1 MSTCFRRIIVVLSL
15 LSAGIAGCT
24 QDTGRAPRLMLFAAA
39 SLNDVMTELGTRFE
53 REQAIHVEYNFAG
66 SNVLAQQLM
75 AAPVAD
81 VFISANKGWMQRLKQ
96 AGRIVPESRKVV
108 ASNRLVVIVN
118 HASTLKAKPRELFC
132 MPAFEHLS
140 MGNPEA
146 VPAGIYAR
154 EWLQELPCDRGSA
167 WEAVVDRVAPAPN
180 VRAALGLVEAERDI
194 PGIVYATDAAMS
206 DKVRVIHEVI
216 GEQTPYIA
224 YYAAIVNNGS
234 DHDSARQ
241 FLEFLAGEQA
251 GEIFRR
257 YGFRNPQEM

>member
-1 MSTCFRRIIVVLSL
+1 
-15 LSAGIAGCT
+15 
-24 QDTGRAPRLMLFAAA
+24 MLFAAA
-39 SLNDVMTELGTRFE
+39 SLNEVVTELGTRFE
-53 REQAIHVEYNFAG
+53 RERGIHVEYNFAG
-66 SNVLAQQLM
+66 SNVLAQQLL

-81 VFISANKGWMQRLKQ
+81 VFISANRGWMQRLEQ

-118 HASTLKAKPRELFC
+118 HASTLKAEPRELFC
-132 MPAFEHLS
+132 IPAFEHLS
-140 MGNPEA
+140 MANSEA

-154 EWLQELPCDRGSA
+154 EWLQKLPCDRGSA

-206 DKVRVIHEVI
+206 EKVRVIHEVTT
-216 GEQTPYIA
+216 GERAPYIA

-257 YGFRNPQEM
+257 YGFRKPQEM